1 MASKA
6 HHNALAAWCVTTAKM
21 MLMTMQI
28 NATIFPMPMTM
39 PKNAFLKVEINAAL
53 LLQSGGTPCPRRP
66 SLLTRRPSLR
76 ATPSPLKP
84 SLDVGQIFYCE
95 TFGLPLLSSPGV
107 VAVADALPSS
117 TLVPL
122 VVSGV
127 GIGLPLLSAP
137 GVPMV
142 APGSDWALGAVVSA
156 AYATPIV
163 KAR

>member
-1 MASKA
+1 VRDHRENDADDNANQRDDISDANDHAEKCLSKA
-6 HHNALAAWCVTTAKM
+6 GNQCPASSTKRRYAVPWASVFADAAAF
-21 MLMTMQI
+21 
-28 NATIFPMPMTM
+28 ASG
-39 PKNAFLKVEINAAL
+39 NAFAAE
-53 LLQSGGTPCPRRP
+53 
-66 SLLTRRPSLR
+66 
-76 ATPSPLKP
+76 P